1 METSAS
7 RDEPHH
13 CEFVRMQQDR
23 FLRLFHEMNDK
34 AQDAMSALRDEP
46 ETALEYLKKVEDTL
60 VKLEAPAKHDKQD
73 S

>member
-1 METSAS
+1 METSTS

-13 CEFVRMQQDR
+13 CEFVRLQQDR

-46 ETALEYLKKVEDTL
+46 ETALEYLNKVEDTL
-60 VKLEAPAKHDKQD
+60 LKLEAPPKPEGQET
-73 S
+73 

>member
-1 METSAS
+1 M
-7 RDEPHH
+7 RL
-13 CEFVRMQQDR
+13 QQDR
-23 FLRLFHEMNDK
+23 FLRLVHEMNEK

-60 VKLEAPAKHDKQD
+60 HKLEAQPIPSVKQG